1 MTLTSEKNG
10 NDLPPDPPRIKLL
23 LPSIQNG
30 LKRCWWILPVCILL
44 GGLASILMQHFAPR
58 EYESLGRMIVSIKL
72 NIQQGA
78 IYSEELNN
86 FLGTQAALMRSEE
99 IRARTQ
105 RRLAEKKPTLLAS
118 EVNLDVAIVPKTSIF
133 VLRASSKNPDYAQG
147 FLQACMEE
155 YIELKKEMVVRTTDT
170 TTAGLTDKILQLESI
185 LRASDKEI
193 ELFLST
199 NNAAL
204 VEEASGV
211 SSFLIRMYEQLSAA
225 QAEQSLLQALT
236 PEQSL
241 LLEETAASVHTT
253 PGQSSG
259 TLAETSTDRNDITR
273 ADSGYLQTKRRILM
287 LQAEES
293 RDAHFLKPKHPRM
306 LALAKDITDAE
317 ELLRIHQQQN
327 AQRLE
332 VRKKSL
338 GLQIETLQAQIKD
351 FAAQNLS
358 LSHKTVE
365 YSRLKGKAQ
374 RIQTLYDQ
382 LLTTLQ
388 TLDVT
393 RDINPES
400 VTIYQ
405 NASPAAAATKSLL
418 GTAAIGCVAGL
429 LGGIALLAVVIR
441 LDDRINTALEI
452 EQSFDE
458 PLLGHI
464 PYERSARNGSSEAL
478 LKADDPRHAFVES
491 YRGIRSNLWYARQ
504 QGTQRHGTVLIT
516 STQPNEGKSLTAANL
531 AITLATG
538 KTKVLLIDADL
549 RSGRLHEV
557 FGVQSSK
564 GLTEALTQGISWHS
578 LVQSTGYT
586 NLDILQCG
594 ERTMK
599 SGALFLTSAVDQLLS
614 EAGKS
619 YEWVILDT
627 VPVMAADDVTSLAP
641 RVDGVVFLLRAGV
654 SSAMEAHTALRMLRQ
669 RGARTL
675 GIILNAARS
684 VPGSTLYYGYQA
696 YGASYVHANRN
707 LRPNP
712 SNHQSNSDI

>member
-1 MTLTSEKNG
+1 
-10 NDLPPDPPRIKLL
+10 
-23 LPSIQNG
+23 
-30 LKRCWWILPVCILL
+30 
-44 GGLASILMQHFAPR
+44 MQHIAPK

-78 IYSEELNN
+78 IYSEEISN

-105 RRLAEKKPTLLAS
+105 RRLAEKKPNLLAS
-118 EVNLDVAIVPKTSIF
+118 EVELDVAIVPKTSIF
-133 VLRASSKNPDYAQG
+133 VLRASSENPDYAQA

-185 LRASDKEI
+185 LRASDREI

-241 LLEETAASVHTT
+241 LLEQTSASSHTALGRT
-253 PGQSSG
+253 SG
-259 TLAETSTDRNDITR
+259 ALNDTSTDRNDITR
-273 ADSGYLQTKRRILM
+273 TDSGYLQTMRRILV
-287 LQAEES
+287 LQAEQS

-306 LALAKDITDAE
+306 LALAKEITDTE
-317 ELLRIHQQQN
+317 ELLRIHRLQSSQQ
-327 AQRLE
+327 LE

-351 FAAQNLS
+351 CAAQNLS

-374 RIQTLYDQ
+374 RTQTLYDQ
-382 LLTTLQ
+382 FLTTLQ

-441 LDDRINTALEI
+441 LDDRVNTALEI
-452 EQSFDE
+452 EHSFDE

-464 PYERSARNGSSEAL
+464 PYERSARHGTREAL

-504 QGTQRHGTVLIT
+504 QGTRRHGTILIT

-538 KTKVLLIDADL
+538 NTKVLLIDADL
-549 RSGRLHEV
+549 RGGRLHEV

-564 GLTEALTQGISWHS
+564 GLTEALAQVISWRS
-578 LVQSTGYT
+578 LVQSTGYA

-599 SGALFLTSAVDQLLS
+599 SGALFLTSALDQLLE

-619 YEWVILDT
+619 YDWVVLDT

-675 GIILNAARS
+675 GLIFNAARS

-696 YGASYVHANRN
+696 YGAGYMHANRN
-707 LRPNP
+707 LPPNP
-712 SNHQSNSDI
+712 SNHQPKSDI